1 MSAFFKFFN
10 TTEDDDNE
18 MKTLTKLW
26 SKQMSHAVPWHVSR
40 LAKTMIFIKDSN
52 FLNMGKACVALYRTF
67 HTRLKQE
74 DDFHNHDFG
83 TKSRR
88 FFFFKNRLKWQQT
101 VLTNALLCTLPDLTP
116 PQLRSTNNKQEEKP
130 RKHLFP
136 KDLTNCRKWTKISL
150 WYSVVCGLG
159 HLFQYDALF
168 KVNRRFY
175 FMPCGWSQIVK

>member
-1 MSAFFKFFN
+1 MRQFLEIWNVCTPSFEHFCTPSFQHFCTPSFQHQINRFFVLFGTFLGISAQRPLPGIKPEPVCVWVSASFKFFN
-10 TTEDDDNE
+10 TAEDDDNK

-83 TKSRR
+83 TKSRW
-88 FFFFKNRLKWQQT
+88 FFLK
-101 VLTNALLCTLPDLTP
+101 
-116 PQLRSTNNKQEEKP
+116 
-130 RKHLFP
+130 
-136 KDLTNCRKWTKISL
+136 SL
-150 WYSVVCGLG
+150 
-159 HLFQYDALF
+159 
-168 KVNRRFY
+168 
-175 FMPCGWSQIVK
+175 